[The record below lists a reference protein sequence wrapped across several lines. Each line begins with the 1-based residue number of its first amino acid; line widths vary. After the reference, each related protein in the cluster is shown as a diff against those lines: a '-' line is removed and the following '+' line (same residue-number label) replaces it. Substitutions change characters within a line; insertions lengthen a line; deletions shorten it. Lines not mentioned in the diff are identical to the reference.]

1 MNCIID
7 RLKLSSVMK
16 TGDSRL
22 QKKIHKHPEPE
33 SEAIHSTDK
42 TPTINENQTTSKAN
56 ETDEDFA
63 KPTETALNDQ
73 PYVETET
80 LRPSIFTDQISPEP
94 KPKIADKEMRLNMT
108 KRTNLDQKQFARS
121 IFVGETYYSSAV
133 RPSTKMTFRFYTCI
147 LFFIVM

>member
-1 MNCIID
+1 M
-7 RLKLSSVMK
+7 RS
-16 TGDSRL
+16 GDSRL

-33 SEAIHSTDK
+33 SEVIHSTVQ
-42 TPTINENQTTSKAN
+42 TPAINENQTTAKAN

-80 LRPSIFTDQISPEP
+80 SRPSIFTTQISPEP
-94 KPKIADKEMRLNMT
+94 EPKIADKEISINMT

-121 IFVGETYYSSAV
+121 LFAGETYYSSAV
-133 RPSTKMTFRFYTCI
+133 RPSTRSIFRFHTCI
-147 LFFIVM
+147 LFLLLCKR